1 VEFAF
6 LIQASLLK
14 LSPTAAPIHTDE
26 HLLMFRP
33 ESTPISV
40 RFKFIRHGPTGS
52 QSPPIEVSP
61 HSVIVTVRAIL
72 GVGMPTV
79 VQELRN
85 VLTKSPYADLDVC
98 GVCEI

>member
-1 VEFAF
+1 LEFAI
-6 LIQASLLK
+6 LIQASFLK

-40 RFKFIRHGPTGS
+40 GFKFIRHGPMRP
-52 QSPPIEVSP
+52 QSPPIEISP
-61 HSVIVTVRAIL
+61 HSIIVTIRAVS

-79 VQELRN
+79 VQELRD
-85 VLTKSPYADLDVC
+85 VVTKSPYAYLDVC
-98 GVCEI
+98 GVCGD